1 MRAGGAQLADF
12 SRGPVIRSEPMPAPR
27 LHRRETAR
35 SPSLRSRAVWAPS
48 RRARRRSQHGLRMIR
63 AGQDRKFAPTI
74 LRVRQH
80 LPWRSRPTLAFDGIA
95 SLLLISAIGLASNAF
110 AADPFLRRTATVDV
124 VERVG
129 PSVVNITTER
139 ITETPSPFRSR
150 PKRDPSF
157 EDFFSNFFEP
167 RTRTVQSLG
176 SGVIFDREGHVLTN
190 EHVIARADR
199 VRIAIADGREFEAK
213 LVGADPTND
222 LAVLQIVMQGEETL
236 PFTEPG
242 SSDDLMVGEPVIAIG
257 NPFGLSNSVTTGV
270 ISATGRSVNT
280 QGSPPFHGLLQ
291 TDALINPGN
300 SGGPLL
306 NAEGQ
311 LIGINAAIYG
321 GAQGIGFAIPID
333 VAKRVIRELLLYG
346 EVHPVWLGLEFQ
358 DIDPALRQ
366 VLDLPKGIGGA
377 LVNRLQPGSP
387 ASRAGIQRGDI
398 VTEFDGR
405 SVKTAQ
411 QLFEMLDSMTAGQA
425 LRLELFHD
433 GEFRR
438 VNARAEELPQS
449 MVRGIAS
456 RRLGLELEFSRTD
469 RAWRIIDVDPG
480 SAAESLGLRADD
492 YLLGVNGV
500 SLTAR
505 KDLRRAIARL
515 RGRVRALVVVQRG
528 PGRYH
533 LTLPLQR
540 N

>member
-1 MRAGGAQLADF
+1 LSVPTIFGV
-12 SRGPVIRSEPMPAPR
+12 S
-27 LHRRETAR
+27 
-35 SPSLRSRAVWAPS
+35 
-48 RRARRRSQHGLRMIR
+48 
-63 AGQDRKFAPTI
+63 TI
-74 LRVRQH
+74 LRVSTIFRV
-80 LPWRSRPTLAFDGIA
+80 STILAV
-95 SLLLISAIGLASNAF
+95 SAIGFGSTAF

-139 ITETPSPFRSR
+139 ITETPSPFQRR
-150 PKRDPSF
+150 PGTDPFF

-167 RTRTVQSLG
+167 QSRTVQSLG
-176 SGVIFDREGHVLTN
+176 SGVIFDRDGHVLTN

-199 VRIAIADGREFEAK
+199 VRVAIADGREFDAQ
-213 LVGADPTND
+213 LVGADPNND
-222 LAVLQIVMQGEETL
+222 IAVLRIVMDGDEVL

-270 ISATGRSVNT
+270 ISATNRSVNT
-280 QGSPPFHGLLQ
+280 QSSLPFHGLLQ

-306 NAEGQ
+306 NAEGE

-358 DIDPALRQ
+358 DIEPALRQ
-366 VLDLPKGIGGA
+366 VLDLPSGIGGA

-387 ASRAGIQRGDI
+387 ASRAGIRRGEI
-398 VTEFDGR
+398 ITGVDGR
-405 SVKTAQ
+405 VVTTAQ
-411 QLFEMLDSMTAGQA
+411 QLFEMLDGMTAGQE

-433 GEFRR
+433 GEFRKLT
-438 VNARAEELPQS
+438 ARAEELPQS
-449 MVRGIAS
+449 MVRTIAS
-456 RRLGLELEFSRTD
+456 RMLGLGLDYSQINQ
-469 RAWRIIDVDPG
+469 AWEVTDVDLG
-480 SAAESLGLRADD
+480 SAADSLGLRAGD
-492 YLLGVNGV
+492 YLIRVNGV
-500 SLTAR
+500 PLATQE
-505 KDLRRAIARL
+505 DLRRAIARL
-515 RGRVRALVVVQRG
+515 RGRTRALVVVQRG

-533 LTLPLQR
+533 LTLPLE
-540 N
+540 